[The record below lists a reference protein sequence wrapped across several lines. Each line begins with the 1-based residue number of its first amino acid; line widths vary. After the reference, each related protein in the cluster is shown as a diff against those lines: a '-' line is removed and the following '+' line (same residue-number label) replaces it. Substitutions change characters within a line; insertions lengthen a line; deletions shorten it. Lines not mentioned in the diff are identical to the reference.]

1 VRTIEDAKSSQKKK
15 FEKFIC
21 ERVRLTAIFPLSLT
35 KNNQTMCLKPRQYGF
50 EEQYHHIKYQE
61 KILCKWLE
69 QLFTLVDSN
78 TDLWTEQA
86 YLNFCDFAK
95 NTHTHFIKDPDH
107 PKIKK
112 LIDGIKRG
120 DTGEWRMGEIGAG
133 RGETVTKKMLSFR
146 SNHLARV
153 SADIER
159 LFPLFESIKDM
170 VQSLLKF
177 QKTCA
182 PSLFHLKIHN
192 VLPHPDYKYDF
203 IIKNIHTGTYYNNGL
218 KCVKFK
224 DGVFYQGGGW

>member
-1 VRTIEDAKSSQKKK
+1 
-15 FEKFIC
+15 
-21 ERVRLTAIFPLSLT
+21 
-35 KNNQTMCLKPRQYGF
+35 MCLKPRQYGF
-50 EEQYHHIKYQE
+50 FEQYEHIKYQE
-61 KILCKWLE
+61 KILCKWFE
-69 QLFTLVDSN
+69 QLFTIVDSN

-95 NTHTHFIKDPDH
+95 NTHKNFIQRQEH
-107 PKIKK
+107 PKIKEMIDWLK
-112 LIDGIKRG
+112 RTGTVMESLPKDYLKSQSQHLIQ
-120 DTGEWRMGEIGAG
+120 
-133 RGETVTKKMLSFR
+133 
-146 SNHLARV
+146 V
-153 SADIER
+153 SAEIER

-192 VLPHPDYKYDF
+192 ILPHPDYKYNF
-203 IIKNIHTGTYYNNGL
+203 IIKNIHTGTYYNNDL

>member
-1 VRTIEDAKSSQKKK
+1 
-15 FEKFIC
+15 
-21 ERVRLTAIFPLSLT
+21 
-35 KNNQTMCLKPRQYGF
+35 MCLKPRQYGF
-50 EEQYHHIKYQE
+50 EEQYEHIKYQE

-95 NTHTHFIKDPDH
+95 NTHTHFVKDPDH
-107 PKIKK
+107 PKIKRF
-112 LIDGIKRG
+112 IDGLKRRVQS
-120 DTGEWRMGEIGAG
+120 GEMRPIHLLPKELLLKHS
-133 RGETVTKKMLSFR
+133 R
-146 SNHLARV
+146 HLAEV
-153 SADIER
+153 SAEIER
-159 LFPLFESIKDM
+159 LFPMFESIKDM

>member
-1 VRTIEDAKSSQKKK
+1 
-15 FEKFIC
+15 
-21 ERVRLTAIFPLSLT
+21 
-35 KNNQTMCLKPRQYGF
+35 MCLKPRQYAF
-50 EEQYHHIKYQE
+50 EEQYEHIKYQE

-95 NTHTHFIKDPDH
+95 NTHTHFVKDPDH
-107 PKIKK
+107 PKIKR
-112 LIDGIKRG
+112 LIDGLKAM
-120 DTGEWRMGEIGAG
+120 DSEAWD
-133 RGETVTKKMLSFR
+133 KMLKLH
-146 SNHLARV
+146 SNHLAEV
-153 SADIER
+153 SAEIER

-192 VLPHPDYKYDF
+192 VLPHPDYKYNF